1 MSNNTLLRRI
11 YQLLTIPIQE
21 KWVGTLQAGAV
32 VRSLY
37 LTWVLRELIS
47 TNASYNILDAG
58 SGRGAPLTL
67 VQAGRFKNCHF
78 VAVDLNQDYPARQH
92 FGIPEN
98 VRFVKS
104 DITNYTTNVLFDIVI
119 CLDVLEH
126 IENYEQ
132 VIIRFSKCLRPSG
145 KLIVHVPSI
154 NQFTYFTDDHEDYH
168 RHNINQPGMCHVRE
182 GFNINELQSKIEEY
196 GFECIHSR
204 YTFGHYT
211 WLLKEIYSKFEKKRI
226 PGIGIMILPSI
237 WFGARL
243 ESLVNIKKGNGI
255 LILARKL

>member
-37 LTWVLRELIS
+37 LTWVLREFIS

-67 VQAGRFKNCHF
+67 VQARRFKNCHF

-145 KLIVHVPSI
+145 KLILLAPKSLIRRDPQNFPLGVDMPECFLI
-154 NQFTYFTDDHEDYH
+154 APAFTLL
-168 RHNINQPGMCHVRE
+168 MLMSVR
-182 GFNINELQSKIEEY
+182 I
-196 GFECIHSR
+196 
-204 YTFGHYT
+204 
-211 WLLKEIYSKFEKKRI
+211 RI
-226 PGIGIMILPSI
+226 PHTAVICIPDSRTAAIS
-237 WFGARL
+237 
-243 ESLVNIKKGNGI
+243 
-255 LILARKL
+255 

>member
-132 VIIRFSKCLRPSG
+132 VIIRFS
-145 KLIVHVPSI
+145 
-154 NQFTYFTDDHEDYH
+154 EDYH

-211 WLLKEIYSKFEKKRI
+211 WFLKEIFSKLENKRI
-226 PGIGIMILPSI
+226 PGIGIMILPAI
-237 WFGARL
+237 WFGTKI
-243 ESLVNIKKGNGI
+243 ESIVNIKKGNGV